1 MGAQQEGKAAACADG
16 PFCNGSAAVFLFGRT
31 GGNGAG
37 LRYFHGGNAVWRM
50 YAAHTG
56 KKVEEKGL
64 KGKMKI
70 RGILFCLI
78 VSTCFFTMDME
89 ARAAE
94 MPDASNEG
102 AGAGVQEEGTAQGE
116 SVTGVPL
123 ESTTLMYAVEKVN
136 VRKGP
141 GTDTEVMGELTQGEM
156 VFAVELLAEGWYRIV
171 FGGKTGYVRQDFLT
185 LYGTAGAWEAPEQPS
200 VPVISGQDSAATRK
214 RTAREEDTPGDG
226 GQDETLP
233 RAAKPAKG
241 KSKNTSAIVIIAAA
255 VLLILGYGVFQV
267 VKEKREN
274 EKKNDE
280 GDTRLEESED
290 EAWDAEERIDEWAD
304 EDAGET
310 EALEE
315 DEMVI
320 LDIDEV

>member
-1 MGAQQEGKAAACADG
+1 M
-16 PFCNGSAAVFLFGRT
+16 
-31 GGNGAG
+31 
-37 LRYFHGGNAVWRM
+37 
-50 YAAHTG
+50 
-56 KKVEEKGL
+56 
-64 KGKMKI
+64 
-70 RGILFCLI
+70 
-78 VSTCFFTMDME
+78 
-89 ARAAE
+89 
-94 MPDASNEG
+94 
-102 AGAGVQEEGTAQGE
+102 
-116 SVTGVPL
+116 
-123 ESTTLMYAVEKVN
+123 
-136 VRKGP
+136 
-141 GTDTEVMGELTQGEM
+141 
-156 VFAVELLAEGWYRIV
+156 
-171 FGGKTGYVRQDFLT
+171 
-185 LYGTAGAWEAPEQPS
+185 YGTAGAWEAPEQPS

>member
-1 MGAQQEGKAAACADG
+1 MK
-16 PFCNGSAAVFLFGRT
+16 R
-31 GGNGAG
+31 
-37 LRYFHGGNAVWRM
+37 
-50 YAAHTG
+50 
-56 KKVEEKGL
+56 
-64 KGKMKI
+64 KMKI

-78 VSTCFFTMDME
+78 VSITCFFSTGTK
-89 ARAAE
+89 ALAAG
-94 MPDASNEG
+94 MPDVPSQEGSG
-102 AGAGVQEEGTAQGE
+102 AGAPEEGTAQDAP
-116 SVTGVPL
+116 VTGVTID
-123 ESTTLMYAVEKVN
+123 STTLMYAVEKVN

-141 GTDTEVMGELTQGEM
+141 GTDTEVMGELAQGEM

-171 FGGKTGYVRQDFLT
+171 FGGETGYVRQDFLA
-185 LYGTAGAWEAPEQPS
+185 LYGTAGAWEAPGQPS
-200 VPVISGQDSAATRK
+200 VPVISGQDSVATGKRAAGK
-214 RTAREEDTPGDG
+214 ENMSDDS

-274 EKKNDE
+274 EKRNDE
-280 GDTRLEESED
+280 GDARGEEPED
-290 EAWDAEERIDEWAD
+290 EAWDAEEHIDEWAD
-304 EDAGET
+304 EELRDEEYVEAEETAEWEKTESFVGKNTAEWEADGNLAAEGSEWEDGEETAAAGYEEEAGET